1 MPPPSPTAVNTSVYA
16 QSLISAS
23 LVFLLGGG
31 GRAREEPA
39 RGVGTVHVSW
49 GRGGGGGG
57 RSTVYANKKATQ
69 LHARGIDRAPFRGLL
84 LKDS

>member
-49 GRGGGGGG
+49 GGGGVAVAGVQYTQIKKRHSCMRGG
-57 RSTVYANKKATQ
+57 
-69 LHARGIDRAPFRGLL
+69 
-84 LKDS
+84 